1 MRDYIKREDALNID
15 FRCNV
20 RMFES
25 RLKTAERA
33 VQAYADAIAELPA
46 ADVVDRKKGE
56 WTPLFPVLCN
66 RPYGYECSSCSSVIG
81 SMTNF
86 CPNCGADMRDMR
98 EGADV

>member
-1 MRDYIKREDALNID
+1 MSEYIKREDALNID

-33 VQAYADAIAELPA
+33 VRAYADAIAELPA

-56 WTPLFPVLCN
+56 WIPLFPIVCD
-66 RPYGYECSSCSSVIG
+66 RPYCYECSICG
-81 SMTNF
+81 STTGRMTNF
-86 CPNCGADMRDMR
+86 CQNCGADMRKDG
-98 EGADV
+98 ES